1 MDRIRIAELSSQAA
15 TLQLASLRR
24 NYLIAPAS
32 FAHLM
37 QQYLTFQLAVET
49 IFVMSYSEPH
59 HWQTFMIAI
68 LIHLLSSFFMVY
80 CGGRR
85 YSTKSRDMAFANKSV
100 TLNSFNLSCFS
111 SSMPDSHQAPT
122 GTRKRQVRKPRHHR
136 QNRERE

>member
-15 TLQLASLRR
+15 MLQLASLRR

-49 IFVMSYSEPH
+49 IFVISYSEPH

-68 LIHLLSSFFMVY
+68 IHSPPFLILLVCSWFVEGGIVFALDFIITALFFREDTPMQ
-80 CGGRR
+80 
-85 YSTKSRDMAFANKSV
+85 
-100 TLNSFNLSCFS
+100 
-111 SSMPDSHQAPT
+111 PD
-122 GTRKRQVRKPRHHR
+122 G
-136 QNRERE
+136 